1 MDERKRLYHH
11 EYNKQYYMKNKMAKQ
26 TTAEPKLRKMNS
38 LAAKTQRIMKQL
50 QENEERMNK
59 FREELKSSH
68 TL

>member
-11 EYNKQYYMKNKMAKQ
+11 EYNKQYYINNKMKKQ
-26 TTAEPKLRKMNS
+26 TIAEPKLRKMNS

-59 FREELKSSH
+59 FREELKSSI